1 MRLDSFLLTPEGL
14 KMTTRSSS
22 EHTNTNQRLDLSN
35 NNVNNIVTSMKNG
48 DFDEIENTEV
58 RKRPKS
64 APAVRRDNPIKS
76 SSQKVK
82 TTEEHSPEICTTTT
96 AATAEAGVIT
106 PKTSLISRG
115 SPETMKMKIATRLRN
130 EKEHSVPSV
139 MSPSHHTDID
149 KKEKREK
156 EKEKSKEEKGK
167 GNELNENSKKSTSHR
182 TTKEVIKDNKHDEN
196 RSGIVENNIPMIEK
210 NVPMISPEILKS
222 FGTIQM
228 EAELLNSKLQFIPTK
243 ENLFALAMTHDVVK
257 SHVKEIRK
265 EQRSP
270 IKSNKNISDLNKLL
284 INKLEEGPETEIG
297 DITEIDLN
305 TEIDSDPEFEFEK
318 KNSGKKKLK
327 NPYRS
332 LWDDEIGTSKSSSAD
347 HFSDENKREG
357 EIYFHIINVLMFL
370 FIYLSILF
378 YIILFYSDP
387 TIFDLIYFDI
397 IWFDYYSLIYLIYFC
412 SISSI

>member
-1 MRLDSFLLTPEGL
+1 
-14 KMTTRSSS
+14 MTTRSSS

-76 SSQKVK
+76 SSQKVR
-82 TTEEHSPEICTTTT
+82 TTEEHCPEICTST
-96 AATAEAGVIT
+96 AASATAAVMIS
-106 PKTSLISRG
+106 KTSLISRN
-115 SPETMKMKIATRLRN
+115 SPEAMKVKIATRLRN

-167 GNELNENSKKSTSHR
+167 GNELNENSKKSTSYR
-182 TTKEVIKDNKHDEN
+182 TAKEVIKDNKHDEN
-196 RSGIVENNIPMIEK
+196 RSGIVEKNI
-210 NVPMISPEILKS
+210 PMISPEILKS

-270 IKSNKNISDLNKLL
+270 VKCNRNISELNKLL

-305 TEIDSDPEFEFEK
+305 TEIDSDPDFEFEK

-332 LWDDEIGTSKSSSAD
+332 LWDDEIGTSKSFSAG
-347 HFSDENKREG
+347 HFSDENKKEG
-357 EIYFHIINVLMFL
+357 EIYFHIINVLIFL
-370 FIYLSILF
+370 FIYLSILS

-387 TIFDLIYFDI
+387 TIFDLIYFDMI
-397 IWFDYYSLIYLIYFC
+397 RFDFYSLILLIYFY
-412 SISSI
+412 SINSI